1 MAQTIQNM
9 ESAARFHLTQAQG
22 NGTPGMSMTAA
33 QPGPNSLVD
42 KGGASKPELGDAAQ
56 MMSVANKRAQDL
68 KQDYVTALSSGQIEL
83 TNAERKANLSQS
95 QAEYKGMQAA
105 EQARA
110 TQLTVMN
117 NLGMA
122 TPNII
127 AMANNNLAQAA
138 NEAVAT
144 QGRIKTMF
152 PGLV

>member
-9 ESAARFHLTQAQG
+9 ESATRFHLTQAQG
-22 NGTPGMSMTAA
+22 NGTPGMSLTAA
-33 QPGPNSLVD
+33 KPGPNSFD
-42 KGGASKPELGDAAQ
+42 QGIGANPESGDAAQ
-56 MMSVANKRAQDL
+56 MMNVANKRAQDL
-68 KQDYVTALSSGQIEL
+68 KQNFVTALSSGQIEL
-83 TNAERKANLSQS
+83 TNAARKQDLAMS

-122 TPNII
+122 TPNLI
-127 AMANNNLAQAA
+127 AMADNNLAQAA

-144 QGRIKTMF
+144 QGRVRTMF
-152 PGLV
+152 PGLA